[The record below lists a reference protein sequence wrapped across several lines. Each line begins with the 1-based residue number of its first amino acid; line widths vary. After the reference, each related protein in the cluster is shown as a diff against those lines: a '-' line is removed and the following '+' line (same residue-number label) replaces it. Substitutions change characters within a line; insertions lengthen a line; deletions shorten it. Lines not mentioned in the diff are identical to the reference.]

1 MVYEFRIPPYTKII
15 YLFKIKVYEFN
26 IPFTKKVYEYRIP
39 FESKRKP
46 GSVPGIKPGFRVFT
60 YSKLLLWQFSLPAL
74 IFACFVAISRL
85 SLFLIAPLL
94 NCGKRLLKRRFR
106 SSLCS
111 FRLSLY
117 HINF

>member
-46 GSVPGIKPGFRVFT
+46 GRVPGIKPGFRVVKR
-60 YSKLLLWQFSLPAL
+60 SKLLLWQFSLPAL
-74 IFACFVAISRL
+74 IFACFVAIYRKNARRYQTGRL
-85 SLFLIAPLL
+85 IKFTVSKALE
-94 NCGKRLLKRRFR
+94 
-106 SSLCS
+106 
-111 FRLSLY
+111 
-117 HINF
+117 